1 VHDVLVDFLVS
12 LGLNFGRYALVAGPA
27 FVVFW
32 LWRGERLRGRWLRPS
47 PPDTP
52 GMRRDIAYSMSSVLV
67 FSAVATA
74 LYVGTKAGIFLVY
87 ADPARHGLGYL
98 LATPVLLVVLQDAY
112 FYFTHRALHHRV
124 LFRAVHRVHH
134 LSRHTSPFTAY
145 AFSPAEALVHA
156 AFLPLVTLVVPA
168 HLGALFVF
176 LAFMVV
182 RNVHGHLA
190 IELWPAH
197 FAKSPFWS
205 MHTTT
210 THHALH
216 HLRPNTHFGLYFTL
230 WDHLLGT
237 DDATYAARFDEAAR
251 GKVGGAGDVPLA
263 LGEGSGAP
271 LAVGQWSRARRGGV
285 VERSSAS
292 TSHSGARPAPLQR

>member
-1 VHDVLVDFLVS
+1 VPDVLADLLLS

-47 PPDTP
+47 PPDRA
-52 GMRRDIAYSMSSVLV
+52 GMRRDIAYSMSTVLV
-67 FSAVATA
+67 FSAVANG
-74 LYVGTKAGIFLVY
+74 LYVGTKAGIFRVY
-87 ADPARHGLGYL
+87 SDPARYGLGYL
-98 LATPVLLVVLQDAY
+98 LASPVLLIVLHDAY
-112 FYFTHRALHHRV
+112 FYFTHRALHHRA
-124 LFRAVHRVHH
+124 LFHIHRVHH

-145 AFSPAEALVHA
+145 AFSPAEALIHA

-176 LAFMVV
+176 LVFMVV

-205 MHTTT
+205 LHTST

-216 HLRPNTHFGLYFTL
+216 HLRPGTHFGLYFTL

-237 DDATYAARFDEAAR
+237 DDATYAARFEEAAR
-251 GKVGGAGDVPLA
+251 GEVDARDEGA
-263 LGEGSGAP
+263 
-271 LAVGQWSRARRGGV
+271 ARL
-285 VERSSAS
+285 
-292 TSHSGARPAPLQR
+292 TSP

>member
-32 LWRGERLRGRWLRPS
+32 LWQGERLRGRWLRPS
-47 PPDTP
+47 PPDRA

-67 FSAVATA
+67 FSAVANA

-98 LATPVLLVVLQDAY
+98 VATPVLLVILQDAY
-112 FYFTHRALHHRV
+112 FYFTHRALHHPA

-145 AFSPAEALVHA
+145 AFSPTEALVHA

-176 LAFMVV
+176 LVLMVV

-190 IELWPAH
+190 IELCPPH

-205 MHTTT
+205 LHTTT

-216 HLRPNTHFGLYFTL
+216 HLRPDTHFGFYFTV
-230 WDHLLGT
+230 WDRLLGT
-237 DDATYAARFDEAAR
+237 DDPTYAARFDEAAQ
-251 GKVGGAGDVPLA
+251 GKVDARDEGAVCGGR
-263 LGEGSGAP
+263 
-271 LAVGQWSRARRGGV
+271 QWSRSRRGGV
-285 VERSSAS
+285 VARSSAS
-292 TSHSGARPAPLQR
+292 TSHSGTRPAPLQR